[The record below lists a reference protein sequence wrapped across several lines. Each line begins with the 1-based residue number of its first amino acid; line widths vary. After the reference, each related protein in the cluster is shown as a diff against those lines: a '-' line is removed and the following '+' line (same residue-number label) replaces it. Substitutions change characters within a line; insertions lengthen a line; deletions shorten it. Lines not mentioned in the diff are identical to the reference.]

1 MHMYIEYLFLFFRHT
16 HHRNLQGANL
26 GIESWYCMKK
36 KKTKSNPGGCDGMV
50 WLRKNDEN
58 IYEVVEGT
66 FVKHRCKPT
75 GKANKDRRDVSK

>member
-1 MHMYIEYLFLFFRHT
+1 
-16 HHRNLQGANL
+16 
-26 GIESWYCMKK
+26 
-36 KKTKSNPGGCDGMV
+36 MV

-75 GKANKDRRDVSK
+75 GKANKDRRDVSKQHFFNLIITKDHIMTVLTYT